1 MYNEIWKEDKIKMKN
16 LVNNHNAMLAGQYPD
31 GEYFEEFSNIC
42 KKYDFNPVC
51 WLGNLLRSVYNE

>member
-16 LVNNHNAMLAGQYPD
+16 LINNYNAMLAGQYPD

-42 KKYDFNPVC
+42 KNMISIQC
-51 WLGNLLRSVYNE
+51 WLGNILRSVYNE